1 MGYLNN
7 FVEPIYNFVEPIYSQ
22 DQGTFGFDLQKY
34 ETNVF
39 SQNGLFELYKY
50 VKGNINEQDNTIQ

>member
-22 DQGTFGFDLQKY
+22 DQGTFGFDL
-34 ETNVF
+34 
-39 SQNGLFELYKY
+39 
-50 VKGNINEQDNTIQ
+50 